1 MNWKQSFDRALDEWR
16 AAEEA
21 FQQADPDFCDY
32 HIYRLQAA
40 EEKLGLIIRQ
50 AKSAYGFD
58 SKKLPARLHWAA
70 LAEPADNRLYPPGP
84 YNRPVGK

>member
-50 AKSAYGFD
+50 AKSAYGLD
-58 SKKLPARLHWAA
+58 SKKLPARLQWETAG
-70 LAEPADNRLYPPGP
+70 NRLYPSEP